1 MNKKILVNSF
11 IILGAMSIS
20 LASMAGSPSITFTL
34 DGKKVTSV
42 PVDKLH
48 KVKVSVATGGSTF
61 QKVFSAQWGK
71 LNHALLL
78 TGKNFKKTG
87 QAPDIE
93 NSHKWSS
100 SVVAETYY
108 DNTWQ
113 GKTSLNADM
122 SKVAKNMSMHNY
134 STEDKVVF
142 TSRYQ
147 RLEDTGKVIWKN
159 NGWINEQ
166 LWFTVGPTLGQA
178 TLSLEAPTFAS
189 SLDWKPLSEET
200 VNKMNSSSES
210 DSYMNNTRGIS
221 RTILYPSSYGGE
233 TVDFSG
239 SKIKS
244 LTKSGDIK
252 YYWNYDDDGVNYYVY
267 AKIPVNV
274 DIHAARSVTTNGF
287 PIPSKTEADLKCTS
301 ANLSV
306 KRNLASNSW
315 SDPELEIGSDFRS
328 SCKTAEGK
336 SADDLIKS
344 AAGVLDG
351 IGDIK
356 NDPNKTNE
364 EKAQDILKKLGF

>member
-1 MNKKILVNSF
+1 MKKKILVKSF
-11 IILGAMSIS
+11 IVLGAMSIS
-20 LASMAGSPSITFTL
+20 LNSMAGNPSITFTL
-34 DGKKVTSV
+34 DGKKITSV

-48 KVKVSVATGGSTF
+48 KVKVSITPGGSTF
-61 QKVFSAQWGK
+61 QKAFSGQWGK

-87 QAPDIE
+87 QVPDIA
-93 NSHKWSS
+93 NSHKWSN

-113 GKTSLNADM
+113 NKTSLNADM

-134 STEDKVVF
+134 SSEEKIVF

-147 RLEDTGKVIWKN
+147 RLEETGKVIWQN
-159 NGWINEQ
+159 NGWINEK
-166 LWFTVGPTLGQA
+166 LWFIVGPTLGQS

-189 SLDWKPLSEET
+189 SLDWKPLSEEI

-210 DSYMNNTRGIS
+210 DNYMNNTRGIS

-233 TVDFSG
+233 TVDFAG

-267 AKIPVNV
+267 AKIPVDV
-274 DIHAARSVTTNGF
+274 DIHATRAVTTNGF
-287 PIPSKTEADLKCTS
+287 PIPSKTEADFKCTS
-301 ANLSV
+301 GVLSV

-315 SDPELEIGSDFRS
+315 SEPELEIGASFRS
-328 SCKTAEGK
+328 SCKTSEGK

-344 AAGVLDG
+344 SAGVLDG
-351 IGDIK
+351 IGNIK
-356 NDPNKTNE
+356 NDPNKTDE
-364 EKAQDILKKLGF
+364 EKSLDIIKKLGF